1 MTEIVF
7 VRKIEENLWQ
17 WRESDAQHQWVGD
30 AFYTGDI
37 NLLKETVQGRS
48 VYLLIPGESVVTR
61 IAEAPIKDRRQ
72 LLKVLPYDL
81 EEDIVEPV
89 EDMQFAYGPI
99 FEDQIPVAY
108 CVMDLVK
115 DAVEEIE
122 RAGADV
128 QRCVVDYL
136 QLPKAPGQVGAWQ
149 LLLENGMVL
158 AHLDRG
164 MGFCV
169 ELESAR
175 LFLQA
180 LVDELRM
187 PQEVT
192 LYADDEDELETL
204 RSSLPDDVLA
214 NDSVEILEEEAGYWD
229 LLDPKSVPLMD
240 FRTGGLARQLPFE
253 KWWRDWKYPVIAAA
267 AAFLVAVTGTFIGQQ
282 QAQQE
287 RKTIM
292 AQTDAIF
299 RQVVPQGR
307 ITEPAR
313 QLRRMLGG
321 SGESVGSSNAVPLI
335 ANITPALTSTNNVSV
350 RNFRY
355 RMDDGTL
362 QLNIEADSFE
372 TFETLRQKIAETGL
386 QVEIRSANVYGDK
399 HQAQL
404 RITEVSS

>member
-7 VRKIEENLWQ
+7 VRKVEENLWQ
-17 WRESDAQHQWVGD
+17 WRESDSQHNWVGD
-30 AFYTGDI
+30 SFYTGDI
-37 NLLKETVQGRS
+37 NLLKETVQGRA

-61 IAEAPIKDRRQ
+61 IVDAPVKDRRQ

-89 EDMQFAYGPI
+89 EEMQFAYGPI

-108 CVMDLVK
+108 SVVDVVRNSI
-115 DAVEEIE
+115 DEVE

-136 QLPKAPGQVGAWQ
+136 QLPSSLGGWH
-149 LLLENGMVL
+149 LLLEGGMVL

-164 MGFCV
+164 MGFSV
-169 ELESAR
+169 EQESAR

-180 LVDELRM
+180 LADELSM

-192 LYADDEDELETL
+192 IYGDDEDELETL
-204 RSSLPDDVLA
+204 RSILPDDVLT
-214 NDSVEILEEEAGYWD
+214 NDAVDIIEEEAGFWD
-229 LLDPKSVPLMD
+229 LLSPKTVPLMD
-240 FRTGGLARQLPFE
+240 FRAGALARQLPFE
-253 KWWRDWKYPVIAAA
+253 QWWQNWKYPVIASA
-267 AAFLVAVTGTFIGQQ
+267 AAFMIAVTGTWLSQQ
-282 QAQQE
+282 QAKAE

-313 QLRRMLGG
+313 QLKRMLGDSG
-321 SGESVGSSNAVPLI
+321 ATGESSGAVPLI
-335 ANITPALTSTNNVSV
+335 ANITPAISSTSNVSV

-355 RMDDGTL
+355 SMDNGTL

-372 TFETLRQKIAETGL
+372 TFETLRQKIADTGL
-386 QVEIRSANVYGDK
+386 TVEIRSANVYGDK

-404 RITEVSS
+404 RITGVSS